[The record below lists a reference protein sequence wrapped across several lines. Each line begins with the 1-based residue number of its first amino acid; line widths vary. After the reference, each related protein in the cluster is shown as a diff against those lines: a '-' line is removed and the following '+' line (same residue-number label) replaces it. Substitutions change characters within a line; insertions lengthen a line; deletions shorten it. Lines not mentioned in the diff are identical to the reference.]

1 MRRVWFVQALALV
14 IVAIAGFLD
23 YRVVDHMLSFGMPKD
38 ADNVLLGTILTA
50 WNGAATG
57 VIVSFFFGRSSDSDR
72 KTEILANATP
82 AAAQPS
88 AAATPAASQTQTP

>member
-1 MRRVWFVQALALV
+1 MRRGLFVHLLSIV
-14 IVAIAGFLD
+14 IVAGAWILD
-23 YRVVDHMLSFGMPKD
+23 YRVVDHMLTYGLPKG
-38 ADNVLLGTILTA
+38 ADSVLLGTILTA

-82 AAAQPS
+82 AAASPT
-88 AAATPAASQTQTP
+88 AAATPPTSQTQTP

>member
-1 MRRVWFVQALALV
+1 MRRGTYVQSIAALIV
-14 IVAIAGFLD
+14 IGAWVLD
-23 YRVVDHMLSFGMPKD
+23 FRVVDFMLRNGLPTG
-38 ADNVLLGTILTA
+38 ADSVLLGTILTA

-82 AAAQPS
+82 AAAAPT
-88 AAATPAASQTQTP
+88 AAATPPTSQTQTP